1 LEPDLKDNPVARK
14 LLTILLA
21 ALLLS
26 VPCVGSASATSR
38 ADEARSAAKVKDKI
52 VELGTGRQAGLELK
66 LRDGTTL
73 KGYVSEWDETEFVV
87 VDAKSGVATTVTYPQ
102 VQTIKRSHGL
112 NRAEK
117 IGIGVAGG
125 MGALLLIGT
134 YCNHH
139 GCKGW

>member
-1 LEPDLKDNPVARK
+1 VFRKVLTLSLVVLLIGGLCVTCVVA
-14 LLTILLA
+14 
-21 ALLLS
+21 
-26 VPCVGSASATSR
+26 ASKR
-38 ADEARSAAKVKDKI
+38 EEEARSAAKVKSEVAK
-52 VELGTGRQAGLELK
+52 LGTGQQARVELK
-66 LRDGTTL
+66 LRDGSEF
-73 KGYVSEWDETEFVV
+73 KGYVREWDETEFVV

-112 NRAEK
+112 STAEK

-125 MGALLLIGT
+125 MGAVLLIGT